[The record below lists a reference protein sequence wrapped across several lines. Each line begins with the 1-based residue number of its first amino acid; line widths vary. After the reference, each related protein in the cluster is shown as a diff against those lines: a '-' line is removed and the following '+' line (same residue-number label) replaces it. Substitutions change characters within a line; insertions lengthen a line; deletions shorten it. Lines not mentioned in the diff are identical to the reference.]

1 MTIRP
6 YINERHR
13 MEGLIADELAD
24 LRVRANAAAVLLQH
38 ALADGLRQD
47 VTRMFLLWSE
57 ELESRT

>member
-24 LRVRANAAAVLLQH
+24 LRVRANAAAILLQH

-47 VTRMFLLWSE
+47 ITRMFLLWTE
-57 ELESRT
+57 ELGAAS